1 MWMIEPLEKK
11 SISQVTT
18 YVKTIDGVDYQL
30 EEHFGY
36 RWGHVIVENDPT
48 EDYANHDV
56 ERQVFCVSD
65 YVITDQEF
73 DGDFYGDLIGLDAL
87 PQEEQELLDG
97 EPYIEDHDWVYDSSE
112 VYMDG
117 PLKITKL

>member
-18 YVKTIDGVDYQL
+18 YVKTIDGQEYRL
-30 EEHFGY
+30 KEHFGY

-48 EDYANHDV
+48 EDYANHDPGD
-56 ERQVFCVSD
+56 EIFRVSD
-65 YVITDQEF
+65 YIIVDQEF
-73 DGDFYGDLIGLDAL
+73 GDDFYGDLIGLERL
-87 PQEEQELLDG
+87 PQEEQELLED

-117 PLKITKL
+117 QLKITKL